1 MKKLA
6 RIITSASVS
15 SVFLALAKSAFAQT
29 ATLSADTGGG
39 AGTDSA
45 LLDAGTKEI
54 TYLLFFAG
62 LILFVF
68 GSLKIVASLRD

>member
-15 SVFLALAKSAFAQT
+15 SAFFTLAKSALAQT

-45 LLDAGTKEI
+45 LLDAGSREI

-62 LILFVF
+62 LALFVF
-68 GSLKIVASLRD
+68 GSIKIAASFRG